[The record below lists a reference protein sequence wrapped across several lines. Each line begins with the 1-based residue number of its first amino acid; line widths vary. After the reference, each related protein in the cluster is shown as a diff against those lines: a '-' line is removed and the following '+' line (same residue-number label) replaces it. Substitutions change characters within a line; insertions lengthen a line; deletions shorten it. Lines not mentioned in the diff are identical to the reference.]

1 MDFDLD
7 DPEDA
12 IFVLA
17 VLDDEEGA
25 ARAGGS
31 PVPAGA
37 SRPPSGGGGCAP
49 GCGCG
54 GCLLPTLV
62 IAAATAA
69 GFGALPL
76 AGILGLAAVALAVLD
91 RPGR

>member
-7 DPEDA
+7 DPADA

-17 VLDDEEGA
+17 VLDDEESA
-25 ARAGGS
+25 ARAGRT
-31 PVPAGA
+31 PALAGA
-37 SRPPSGGGGCAP
+37 TRPDPGGGGCAS

-54 GCLLPTLV
+54 GCLLPALV
-62 IAAATAA
+62 IAAAAAA

-76 AGILGLAAVALAVLD
+76 AAILGLAAVALAVLD
-91 RPGR
+91 RTGH

>member
-25 ARAGGS
+25 ARPVAYRRAPGPPPASSGS
-31 PVPAGA
+31 
-37 SRPPSGGGGCAP
+37 GCGS

-54 GCLLPTLV
+54 GCLLPVLL

-76 AGILGLAAVALAVLD
+76 AAVLGLAAVALAVLD
-91 RPGR
+91 RTGR